1 MHIFVPIVNLYT
13 YDQTKSFA
21 EIIGK
26 ILSRRYPGKI
36 TMEWDTTKRTGKVF
50 FDYNQNA
57 RGKTIASIFSLRPTD
72 LATVSVPVRWEDL
85 TNVVP
90 TDFTILKVPEILNN
104 QIPNP
109 WIDIMKKKQNLNE
122 LLENV
127 KEIF

>member
-1 MHIFVPIVNLYT
+1 M
-13 YDQTKSFA
+13 D
-21 EIIGK
+21 
-26 ILSRRYPGKI
+26 
-36 TMEWDTTKRTGKVF
+36 WDTTKRIGKVF

-57 RGKTIASIFSLRPTD
+57 RGKTIASIFSARPTNS
-72 LATVSVPVRWEDL
+72 ATVSVPVTWEDL
-85 TNVVP
+85 SNVVP
-90 TDFTILKVPEILNN
+90 TDFTILNVPEILNN